1 MYDMSTVVARTA
13 FVIRYINKQSSSS
26 IKVKKLLTSAVV
38 IDAMLKELN
47 MNSSVADEGVLL
59 VAATGAVVVVV
70 VVVVTGLQHF
80 SPSLLLVQTAP
91 PHVTDAALLTS
102 SPLAQ
107 IMVTLL
113 RTLLHFAFETQQSV
127 LKQVSVA
134 QTTSFKTSLIV

>member
-1 MYDMSTVVARTA
+1 MYQFPFLNSYLVARH
-13 FVIRYINKQSSSS
+13 

-70 VVVVTGLQHF
+70 VVVTGLQHF

-107 IMVTLL
+107 NIVTLL

>member
-1 MYDMSTVVARTA
+1 MSTVVARTA

-47 MNSSVADEGVLL
+47 LNSSVADEGVLL
-59 VAATGAVVVVV
+59 VAATGAVVVV

-107 IMVTLL
+107 NIVTLL

-134 QTTSFKTSLIV
+134 QTTSFNTSLIV